1 MTVLSRKAKI
11 AIIAVFCSLIL
22 FFAVGGTLVWA
33 QTYDGRMGPNTFIGS
48 VEVSGMDPEEAMR
61 VLREATDVFYA
72 SGAPVILDGKP
83 ASIPL
88 STLVG
93 SDSIDTVRFQVEETV
108 QNAFGRTHGEDGAV
122 DTLRLL
128 EELFRPNRVGMF
140 VSADE
145 EKIREAVRAAFP
157 DREVPP
163 VDAAFAFKNDGGW
176 TAEVTE
182 GTPGDAFD
190 FEPFLTTL
198 LSRLADLDRTPT
210 PLIVTH
216 RDPDVST
223 ENAEALVERALAA
236 IGRAP
241 FAITVA
247 ADDTT
252 DGGTWTF
259 DVDALSLLLAPGT
272 EGLAVNEEAF
282 AATLDEIAAAVETP
296 ARDARFLMENG
307 RVVEFVGSQDGVT
320 LDRDAARAGFEAA
333 LNGDATDVALTLVV
347 AEPSVKTEDVNDLGI
362 TEVLGVG
369 TSSYRG
375 SPPNRIK
382 NIRNGVRLLNGLLI
396 PPGETF
402 SLLNALRPF
411 ELANGY
417 LPELVIKGDKIE
429 PEIAGGLCQIGTTT
443 FRAVMNSGLPVTK
456 RSNHSLVVSYYN
468 DPSNGNPGTDA
479 TIYDPAPDFQFTNDT
494 EHYVLFQAEMDE
506 AEMGLRFTFWGT
518 SDGRKGSYSPPVV
531 LRWIGVGE
539 TVNTETL
546 DLAPG
551 EKKCQGAHVGAD
563 TTFTYSVVKPDG
575 TTEETVFASHYRPLP
590 EICLVGVEELSTPDD
605 LQPDADSVS
614 SSQTTDAPVEADDA
628 LQPDLE
634 TETE

>member
-1 MTVLSRKAKI
+1 MTILSRKAKI
-11 AIIAVFCSLIL
+11 AIIAVFCSLVL

-33 QTYDGRMGPNTFIGS
+33 QAYEGRMGPNTFIGS

-93 SDSIDTVRFQVEETV
+93 SDSIDIVRFQVEETV
-108 QNAFGRTHGEDGAV
+108 RNAFGRTHGEDGAV

-163 VDAAFAFKNDGGW
+163 VDAAFAFKDDGAW
-176 TAEVTE
+176 TAEATE

-190 FEPFLTTL
+190 FEPFLTAL

-216 RDPDVST
+216 REPDVST
-223 ENAEALVERALAA
+223 EDAKALVERALAA
-236 IGRAP
+236 LGRAP
-241 FAITVA
+241 FTITVA

-259 DVDALSLLLAPGT
+259 DAEALSRLLAPGT
-272 EGLAVNEEAF
+272 EGLVVNEEAF

-320 LDRDAARAGFEAA
+320 LDRDAARGGFEAA
-333 LNGDATDVALTLVV
+333 LNGDTADVALALGV

-362 TEVLGVG
+362 TDVLGVG
-369 TSSYRG
+369 TSSWRG

-396 PPGETF
+396 APDETF

-443 FRAVMNSGLPVTK
+443 FRATMNSGLPVTK

-494 EHYVLFQAEMDE
+494 GHYVLFQAEMDE
-506 AEMGLRFTFWGT
+506 TSSSLRFTFWGT
-518 SDGRKGSYSPPVV
+518 NDGRKGSYSPPVV

-546 DLAPG
+546 DLEPG

-605 LQPDADSVS
+605 LQPDADGVS

>member
-11 AIIAVFCSLIL
+11 AIIAVFCSLLL

-33 QTYDGRMGPNTFIGS
+33 QGYDGRMGPNTFIGS

-61 VLREATDVFYA
+61 VLREAADAFYA
-72 SGAPVILDGKP
+72 SGAAVTLDGKP
-83 ASIPL
+83 AHVSL

-93 SDSIDTVRFQVEETV
+93 SDSIDVVRFQVEETV
-108 QNAFGRTHGEDGAV
+108 DAAFDRAHDENGSV
-122 DTLRLL
+122 DALRLV
-128 EELFRPNRVGMF
+128 EELFRPNRLGMF

-145 EKIREAVRAAFP
+145 EQLREAVRAAFP
-157 DREVPP
+157 DREVTP
-163 VDAAFAFKNDGGW
+163 VDASFEFAHEEGW
-176 TAEVTE
+176 AAEVVD
-182 GTPGDAFD
+182 GTPGDEFD
-190 FEPFLTTL
+190 FEPFLTSL
-198 LSRLADLDRTPT
+198 LARLADLDRSPT

-216 RDPDVST
+216 RDPDVSADDARAQLDT
-223 ENAEALVERALAA
+223 ALAA
-236 IGRAP
+236 LGRAP
-241 FAITVA
+241 FTLAVA
-247 ADDTT
+247 E
-252 DGGTWTF
+252 DGVEREWTI
-259 DVDALSLLLAPGT
+259 DADALAGMLVPGADGLT
-272 EGLAVNEEAF
+272 VSEEGF
-282 AATLDEIAAAVETP
+282 GATLDAVADEVETP

-307 RVVEFVGSQDGVT
+307 RVQEFVGSQEGRTV
-320 LDRDAARAGFEAA
+320 DRDAARAEFEAA
-333 LNGDATDVALTLVV
+333 LRGDATSVSLALTVV
-347 AEPSVKTEDVNDLGI
+347 EPTVKTEDVNDLGI
-362 TEVLGVG
+362 TDVLGVG

-396 PPGETF
+396 APGETF
-402 SLLNALRPF
+402 SLLNALKPF
-411 ELANGY
+411 ETANGY

-429 PEIAGGLCQIGTTT
+429 PEIGGGLCQIGTTT
-443 FRAVMNSGLPVTK
+443 FRAVMNSGLPVDK

-494 EHYVLFQAEMDE
+494 GRHILFQAEMDE
-506 AEMGLRFTFWGT
+506 TDMGLRFTFWGT

-531 LRWIGVGE
+531 HRWIGVGE

-563 TTFTYSVVKPDG
+563 TSFTYSVVKPDG
-575 TTEETVFASHYRPLP
+575 TTDEVVFASHYRPLP
-590 EICLVGVEELSTPDD
+590 EICLVGVEELSTQDD
-605 LQPDADSVS
+605 LQEDTDSVS
-614 SSQTTDAPVEADDA
+614 SSQTTDAPVESDDA
-628 LQPDLE
+628 LQSDLQ